1 MRPKHRGRLAE
12 NEMDFYKEL
21 YFNPIKD
28 DIYKELG
35 KLIKQDRN
43 GNKETRSKIKSI
55 MKILNALDITE
66 PAIRKENN
74 QVEWIP
80 DKNSKPE
87 KYFTYIYQD

>member
-1 MRPKHRGRLAE
+1 MKVYKKGTLAE
-12 NEMDFYKEL
+12 NGMNFYKEL
-21 YFNPIKD
+21 YFNPLKD

-55 MKILNALDITE
+55 MKILNAIDIKE
-66 PAIRKENN
+66 PTFRIGNK

-80 DKNSKPE
+80 DKNSKPDQ
-87 KYFTYIYQD
+87 YFTYIYQD